1 MPFDDLGRARAVSG
15 AQGMPNRLVD
25 HAVPFEPPTGACMQP
40 GNFLRSHAVSQLA
53 QQQVLEQMVV
63 TEPAVLRIECNG
75 KKIAFF
81 RSLDE
86 RLAI

>member
-1 MPFDDLGRARAVSG
+1 
-15 AQGMPNRLVD
+15 
-25 HAVPFEPPTGACMQP
+25 MQP